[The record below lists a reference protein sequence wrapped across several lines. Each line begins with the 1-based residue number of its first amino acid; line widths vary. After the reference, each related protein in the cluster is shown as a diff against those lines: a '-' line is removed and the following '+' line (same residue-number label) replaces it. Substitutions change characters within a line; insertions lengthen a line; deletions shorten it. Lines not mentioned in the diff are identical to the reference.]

1 VIFFVPAMPL
11 AVLLLACGG
20 PDDPGPGAEPPY
32 PTPNATTDSS
42 RSIPST
48 GSTAHTG
55 ATGHTGTTGDSG
67 EPGPTVIDAS
77 QAWFILEGD
86 NQVLDGD
93 ALGFPGSYSPP
104 GAIQLDDDPE
114 WELVAHSK
122 YGAFLLDPVATA
134 TAQPGVVISTDDA
147 TFLPYGNVG
156 SWPID
161 EDGDGVADDLL
172 TYDSDIAG
180 NGFARVWLG
189 PVGTSYPV
197 LLTGMGA
204 ERPCTTDITGDGVL
218 DLVGTDGGNI
228 ILHPGPLAE
237 ATDTPTLIPHAQ
249 QYGRGIYRYYCL
261 GDVTGDGLNDVWSTG
276 SAARLD
282 LTVGPL
288 TPDTE
293 AAEVYS
299 THLPQAEGRPMVYR
313 HWNGDD
319 DPVLFFLGAGSDTS
333 SRRPSLWVFHYPLE
347 PPFDDDD
354 VRVEVPVDD
363 IVEGGSGAMV
373 ADVNRD
379 GTDDLVFM
387 LSDSD
392 GMGVLYGPLG
402 YQGWEEGD
410 LDVHIDAGDHYVSRY
425 FVYDLDNDG
434 WLDIGYSF
442 LGTPGFQPGQVVVH
456 HGAEL
461 FGP

>member
-1 VIFFVPAMPL
+1 MTWAAPL
-11 AVLLLACGG
+11 LLLLACGG
-20 PDDPGPGAEPPY
+20 PDDLPPAGQPPAPAPSATADASGPTA
-32 PTPNATTDSS
+32 
-42 RSIPST
+42 
-48 GSTAHTG
+48 STAHTG
-55 ATGHTGTTGDSG
+55 STGPTGSTGDTAG
-67 EPGPTVIDAS
+67 ETGPLVVDPS
-77 QAWFILEGD
+77 HAWFTLEED
-86 NQVLDGD
+86 FADDD
-93 ALGFPGSYSPP
+93 AFGFPGGYSPP

-114 WELVAHSK
+114 WELVTHSK
-122 YGAFLLDPVATA
+122 YGVFLFDPLPVA
-134 TAQPGVVISTDDA
+134 TAQPGAVISTETA
-147 TFLPYGNVG
+147 TFLPYGSVG

-172 TYDSDIAG
+172 TYNSDIAG

-218 DLVGTDGGNI
+218 DLIGSEGHL
-228 ILHPGPLAE
+228 ILHEGPLSAS
-237 ATDTPTLIPHAQ
+237 DNTPQVILHEQ
-249 QYGRGIYRYYCL
+249 QYGRGVDRFYCL
-261 GDVTGDGLNDVWSTG
+261 GDVTGDGINDFFSTG
-276 SAARLD
+276 SAARLN

-293 AAEVYS
+293 EAEVYS
-299 THLPQAEGRPMVYR
+299 TAWPRADGRPMLYR

-319 DPVLFFLGAGSDTS
+319 DPVMFFLGAGSITGKQ
-333 SRRPSLWVFHYPLE
+333 SLWVLHYPLD

-354 VRVEVPVDD
+354 VRVEVPVEDL
-363 IVEGGSGAMV
+363 VKGGSGAMV

-387 LSDSD
+387 LTDND

-402 YQGWEEGD
+402 YQGWEPDD
-410 LDVHIDAGDHYVSRY
+410 LDVHIDSLGEYVKQY
-425 FVYDLDNDG
+425 LVHDLDNDG
-434 WLDIGYSF
+434 WLDIGYSHF
-442 LGTPGFQPGQVVVH
+442 GNGWSEPGRVVVH
-456 HGAEL
+456 RGVDL